1 MKLGSLA
8 PLVGEGRSFWINLL
22 AGLIGAAILAIG
34 SWYGYL
40 FIIIPVPLWLF
51 LILSL
56 LGAGTIIRIK
66 RTVSKPSY
74 ARRYRKDIIDGIG
87 WQWDYNENGRPINAE
102 PFCSKCG
109 TPAQIQI
116 LKQLSGPQVA
126 SAYCPNCNKPCQQIA
141 GIDSPDDLRDVH
153 AVPKIR
159 QKIATDTWPRS

>member
-1 MKLGSLA
+1 LSKGRTPPNDYSRKGTAAQDARAWLASKEGQLTRPSHRGKALLRQNRAKIFSPPVRKL
-8 PLVGEGRSFWINLL
+8 
-22 AGLIGAAILAIG
+22 
-34 SWYGYL
+34 
-40 FIIIPVPLWLF
+40 
-51 LILSL
+51 
-56 LGAGTIIRIK
+56 
-66 RTVSKPSY
+66 
-74 ARRYRKDIIDGIG
+74 YRKDIIDGIG
-87 WQWDYNENGRPINAE
+87 WQWEYNENGRPINAV

-126 SAYCPNCNKPCQQIA
+126 SAYCPNCNKPCQQIT